1 MVRMKLKELRK
12 SKGLTQDEA
21 AEICGLSRR
30 GYQNLEMG
38 SYKKTD
44 SKTMQYVLAQLDSLP
59 SPRQRKSSLSLTSI
73 SRAIEDL
80 FEEGEVKYVYY
91 LKEDDTHT
99 FVLETDIDDI
109 SLYGYEEEIA
119 AALHINAVFIRLSN
133 LLDNKVE
140 TTSFFAKAKR
150 IYPR

>member
-44 SKTMQYVLAQLDSLP
+44 S
-59 SPRQRKSSLSLTSI
+59 
-73 SRAIEDL
+73 
-80 FEEGEVKYVYY
+80 
-91 LKEDDTHT
+91 
-99 FVLETDIDDI
+99 
-109 SLYGYEEEIA
+109 
-119 AALHINAVFIRLSN
+119 
-133 LLDNKVE
+133 
-140 TTSFFAKAKR
+140 
-150 IYPR
+150 